1 MNRMIHAGWI
11 RSSRRRVFWSRVFW
25 TSGPW
30 RGRQLITRLLLLSA
44 VGVALASCSA
54 IKLGY
59 ENLPRLTQW
68 QANRYL
74 SLDDN
79 QASQVRDQAASLQHW
94 HRQNL
99 LPVYAEFLGRVEEEV
114 RNPVTVRQV
123 VEWRRTVV
131 ANWSTIAAQAAPAV
145 AALALSL
152 RPAQLSHLRETI
164 SEANSKLARE
174 YRPTDPEQS
183 RQAHYRRLLDR
194 AEFMLGTTNDAQK
207 RLLRAYAAESAAA
220 GDVWWH
226 TRLARQQ
233 AVVGLLDNLATEK
246 PAPAEATRRA
256 RELLTGLFS
265 DQSRAEATPG
275 DEMTAAL
282 LALAT
287 PEQRRRAI
295 SRLDGYRRDFLL
307 LAER

>member
-1 MNRMIHAGWI
+1 M
-11 RSSRRRVFWSRVFW
+11 
-25 TSGPW
+25 
-30 RGRQLITRLLLLSA
+30 SA
-44 VGVALASCSA
+44 VGVVLASCSA

-74 SLDDN
+74 SLDDS
-79 QASQVRDQAASLQHW
+79 QASQIRDQAASLQHW

-114 RNPVTVRQV
+114 RNPVTVGQV

-152 RPAQLSHLRETI
+152 RPAQLMHLRETI

-194 AEFMLGTTNDAQK
+194 AEFMLGVANEAQK
-207 RLLRAYAAESAAA
+207 RLLRAYAVESAAA
-220 GDVWWH
+220 GDVWWQ

-233 AVVGLLDNLATEK
+233 AVVGLLENLATEK
-246 PAPAEATRRA
+246 PDPAEATRRT
-256 RELLTGLFS
+256 RELLTDLFS
-265 DQSRAEATPG
+265 DQTRAEATPG
-275 DEMTAAL
+275 DKLTAAL

-287 PEQRRRAI
+287 PEQRRRAL

-307 LAER
+307 LAAR